1 MAGSIGTQ
9 RRLGGKDTF
18 NPWCAVPF
26 PFAPLSVSPAQHLLA
41 SPGLSL
47 QLMASQMFG
56 LNKVLRLIIPFDLV
70 VLALGALGAHWEP
83 LGVPLLTYC
92 PWLGLHPYTPATCY
106 LLLQAQDKIWEEKN
120 PVSCSPSILW
130 VSAEVADPWCLGWG
144 KEAEHSRDRGAGHVF
159 CPVGPWEM

>member
-9 RRLGGKDTF
+9 HRLGGKDTF

-56 LNKVLRLIIPFDLV
+56 LNGVLRLIIPFDLV
-70 VLALGALGAHWEP
+70 FLALGALGAQLGATGSSPPDLLPMARPPSLHPCHMLPAATSTGQDLGRKKSCVLQPQHP
-83 LGVPLLTYC
+83 LGFSRGCRPM
-92 PWLGLHPYTPATCY
+92 
-106 LLLQAQDKIWEEKN
+106 
-120 PVSCSPSILW
+120 VS
-130 VSAEVADPWCLGWG
+130 GMG
-144 KEAEHSRDRGAGHVF
+144 KGG
-159 CPVGPWEM
+159 